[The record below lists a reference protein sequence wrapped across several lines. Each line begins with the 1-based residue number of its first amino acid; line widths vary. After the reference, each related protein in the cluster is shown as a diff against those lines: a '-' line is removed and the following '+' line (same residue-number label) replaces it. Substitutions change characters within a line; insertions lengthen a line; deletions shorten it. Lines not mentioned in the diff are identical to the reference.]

1 MSDALVDSNVVID
14 ILDADPH
21 WAAWSRARI
30 REARQDGRLV
40 INPLIYAEVAGAY
53 AAQSEVDRA
62 LSSSIYRRENLPW
75 EAAFSAGRVFR
86 AYRRSGGAKR
96 SPLPDFYIGAHA
108 EFRGYVML
116 TRDPARY
123 RSYFPSLK
131 IIAPD
136 THP

>member
-14 ILDADPH
+14 ILDGDPL
-21 WAAWSRARI
+21 WGVWSRERV
-30 REARQDGRLV
+30 REARRAGRVV

-53 AAQSEVDRA
+53 PTQGEVDRA
-62 LSSSIYRRENLPW
+62 LSTKIYRRENLPW
-75 EAAFSAGRVFR
+75 EAALGAARAFR
-86 AYRRSGGAKR
+86 AYRRSEGAKR

-108 EFRGYVML
+108 ELRGYALL
-116 TRDPARY
+116 TRDPRRY
-123 RSYFPSLK
+123 RRYFPNLS